1 MTTAPLANKR
11 GVARLAAV
19 QALYQMDVSGSGI
32 AEIVAE
38 YEELRIGREV
48 DGEQYLDADLSWFRG
63 IVAGVVN
70 NQRTLD
76 PLINKNLPKGWPL
89 SRIDML
95 LRSILRCGVFELHH
109 RKDVPPKVVVTEY
122 LEVAKAFFEGEEP
135 GLVNAVLDAISKME
149 PSSEIEGNG

>member
-1 MTTAPLANKR
+1 MTTAPHANKR
-11 GVARLAAV
+11 GAARLAAV

-70 NQRTLD
+70 NQRALD
-76 PLINKNLPKGWPL
+76 PVINKSLPKGWPL

-109 RKDVPPKVVVTEY
+109 RKDVPHKVVVTEY
-122 LEVAKAFFEGEEP
+122 LEVAKAFFEGDEP

-149 PSSEIEGNG
+149 PPSELEGNG